1 MKRSITLTEN
11 DLRDL
16 IKESVIDVLKEANW
30 LSRDNQQENRTKLV
44 DMLLCPHAVQMRP
57 DANGNEVVINAY
69 YKPKDLQNL
78 YANQDKLSRFE
89 RIVLQKA
96 MWGRA
101 RRANYQSYDNDWG
114 IVSYKNNTFYVNDT
128 NGKLITADNDDF
140 KRICTPEFLSEPT
153 TSSKY
158 GL

>member
-11 DLRDL
+11 DLRNL
-16 IKESVIDVLKEANW
+16 IKESVINVLKEANW
-30 LSRDNQQENRTKLV
+30 LGRNNQQENRTKLV
-44 DMLLCPHAVQMRP
+44 DMLLCPHAVQMTP

-101 RRANYQSYDNDWG
+101 RRANYHGYDNDWG
-114 IVSYKNNTFYVNDT
+114 IVSYKNNTFYVNDI
-128 NGKLITADNDDF
+128 NGKLITADNNDF

-153 TSSKY
+153 TSGKY